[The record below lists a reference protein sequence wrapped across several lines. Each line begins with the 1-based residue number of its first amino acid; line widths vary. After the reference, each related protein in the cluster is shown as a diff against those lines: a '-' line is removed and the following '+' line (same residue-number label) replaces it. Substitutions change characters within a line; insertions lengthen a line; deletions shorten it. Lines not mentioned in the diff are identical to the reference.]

1 MKKGPITT
9 AGRAQSG
16 SKQSLN
22 VGRRRRNPI
31 TEMHSSNLA
40 QELFYSFFGGGR
52 NEWNHAYLG
61 KENGVF
67 QAYLH
72 LQVQFQFE
80 VGTNGAEK

>member
-1 MKKGPITT
+1 MSEGQGT
-9 AGRAQSG
+9 QSQ
-16 SKQSLN
+16 KCIPQIWH
-22 VGRRRRNPI
+22 RNF
-31 TEMHSSNLA
+31 
-40 QELFYSFFGGGR
+40 FYSFFGGGR